1 MAIPKAKYEELKEYW
16 DYQRKIEYNREVI
29 YHMADK
35 FQNRVYNDF
44 GNISID
50 ELKNLLWTRVK
61 PIDYEEPRKGYVP
74 EDPNLR
80 IEGEGEAFL
89 PEIMIPKDDE
99 HFKG

>member
-50 ELKNLLWTRVK
+50 ELKNLLWT
-61 PIDYEEPRKGYVP
+61 
-74 EDPNLR
+74 
-80 IEGEGEAFL
+80 IESIYIGL
-89 PEIMIPKDDE
+89 LN
-99 HFKG
+99 